1 MIPEDPYGKIGP
13 SLECILHK
21 LKADAKVDEKYI
33 EATHTT
39 TATAIVTPAAT
50 TATITDSAA
59 TATAAA
65 TVTTVI
71 LTDNDDPSL
80 IVCED

>member
-33 EATHTT
+33 EATHT
-39 TATAIVTPAAT
+39 ATAIVTPAAT
-50 TATITDSAA
+50 PATATITDSAA
-59 TATAAA
+59 IAT
-65 TVTTVI
+65 TTVI